1 MRSDRT
7 SSVYPRNSSLTEK
20 QVNIKGPFITAQ
32 AFLPTKGQNPVVV
45 VSSTMGV
52 MFPASKVTNVSS
64 YVASKLGLMKF
75 IEVLAAENPDVRF
88 TTIHPGTVETDMFT
102 KAEMTDLSIDK
113 GIYPLE
119 ILVCV
124 HVH

>member
-1 MRSDRT
+1 M
-7 SSVYPRNSSLTEK
+7 YPRNSLLTEK

-32 AFLPTKGQNPVVV
+32 AFLPTKGDDSVVV

-52 MFPASKVTNVSS
+52 TFPAAGAVNLSS

-88 TTIHPGTVETDMFT
+88 TTIHPGAVETDMYR
-102 KAEMTDLSIDK
+102 KAGLVGLPSDK
-113 GIYPLE
+113 GILQV
-119 ILVCV
+119 LACV
-124 HVH
+124 FVHCSKC